1 VGSCLALAMVPA
13 LVAHC
18 SSDSTAV
25 PVADASSPDSSNA
38 DVSTPDAGATVPLII
53 GHRGAPGYRPEHTLA
68 SYQLAV
74 EMGADY
80 IEPDCVSTKDH
91 VLVVRHENEI
101 GGTTDVASH
110 PEFANR
116 KATKT
121 VDGTAVTG
129 WFTEDFTL
137 EELRTLRARERLPDI
152 RPANTA
158 WDGLY
163 QVPTLQEV
171 IDFAKSKGVGIYPE
185 TKHPT
190 YFASIGLP
198 LEELLADTLRKS
210 GWSEATDP
218 VFLQSF
224 EPGSLQKLKTLTNLR
239 RIQLIDEAPKQ
250 PYDFTVAH
258 DSRAFADL
266 VKPEGLAFIAT
277 YATGIGPSK
286 NWLIPRDA
294 SNKLEA
300 PTTLV
305 ADAHHV
311 GLLVHLWTF
320 RNENNFLPADFRGG
334 NPDSSVYLQE
344 RGDAPAEYRLF
355 FAQGIDGLFSDDSDT
370 AVATRTLYF
379 KK

>member
-1 VGSCLALAMVPA
+1 MLPIVF
-13 LVAHC
+13 AHC
-18 SSDSTAV
+18 SPDGTVV
-25 PVADASSPDSSNA
+25 PAGATEEAASSPLTLGHRDI
-38 DVSTPDAGATVPLII
+38 PLII
-53 GHRGAPGYRPEHTLA
+53 GHRGAPGYRPEHTFA
-68 SYQLAV
+68 SYELAI
-74 EMGADY
+74 EMGADF

-110 PEFANR
+110 PEFADR

-137 EELRTLRARERLPDI
+137 AELKTLRARERLPDI

-158 WDGLY
+158 FDGLY
-163 QVPTLQEV
+163 TVPTLQEV
-171 IDFAKSKGVGIYPE
+171 IDFAKAHGVGIYPE

-198 LEELLADTLRKS
+198 LEELLARTLHNA
-210 GWSEATDP
+210 GWSDASDP

-224 EPGSLQKLKTLTNLR
+224 EPSSLQKLKRLTNLR
-239 RIQLIDEAPKQ
+239 RIQLLDETKQ
-250 PYDFTVAH
+250 PYDFTVAG
-258 DSRAFADL
+258 DPRTYADL
-266 VKPEGLAFIAT
+266 VKPKGLAFIAT
-277 YATGIGPSK
+277 YANGIGPSK
-286 NWLIPRDA
+286 NWVVPRDA
-294 SNKLEA
+294 TGKLTT

-305 ADAHHV
+305 SDAHRL

-320 RNENNFLPADFRGG
+320 RNENNFLPTDFRGG
-334 NPDSSVYLQE
+334 NPNSTWYLQE

-355 FAQGIDGLFSDDSDT
+355 FGLGIDGLFSDDSDT
-370 AVATRTLYF
+370 AVATRAKFF
-379 KK
+379 KQR